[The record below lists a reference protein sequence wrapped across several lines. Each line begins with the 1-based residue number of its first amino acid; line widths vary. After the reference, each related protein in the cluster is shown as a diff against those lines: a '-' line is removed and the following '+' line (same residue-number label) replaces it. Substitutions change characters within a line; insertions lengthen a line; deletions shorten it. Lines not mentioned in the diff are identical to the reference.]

1 MEIQEVKDLTP
12 ISWQNQPV
20 LVSKQVAKA
29 YNTTVNCLNKNFTR
43 AKEYF
48 TEGVHYFKLTGDALR
63 QFKSQVKKI
72 HMAEI
77 HPYAAWAYLWT
88 YQGCARHCK
97 MLNTPEA
104 WQMFNELE
112 RVYFGVIKGE
122 IPLEVAEV
130 APVEEKEVDTLTA
143 RIKKQ
148 IARPCSELA
157 VVYALLMSNGTVKI
171 GMTKDL
177 TERMKN
183 LKTETGLFVLNFRST
198 PFMARE
204 DAEKLEAALL
214 EKFSVYSMG
223 GEFFDTKFS
232 LVAAEL

>member
-1 MEIQEVKDLTP
+1 MNVNEIIPVDYADQRVLT
-12 ISWQNQPV
+12 SNQ
-20 LVSKQVAKA
+20 LAKA
-29 YNTTVNCLNKNFTR
+29 YNCEPKNIANNFKR
-43 AKEYF
+43 SKEYF
-48 TEGVHYFKLTGDALR
+48 KEGEHYFKLTGDDLR
-63 QFKSQVKKI
+63 QFKSHSSKRGL
-72 HMAEI
+72 AI
-77 HPYAAWAYLWT
+77 HPYAAWVYLWT
-88 YQGCARHCK
+88 YQGCVRHCK

-104 WQMFNELE
+104 WAMFNELE
-112 RVYFGVIKGE
+112 RVYFGVADSKVEVPELPAPEVITLKE
-122 IPLEVAEV
+122 EVAR
-130 APVEEKEVDTLTA
+130 LQ
-143 RIKKQ
+143 KQ
-148 IARPCSELA
+148 YTCPADVA

>member
-12 ISWQNQPV
+12 IDWNNQRV
-20 LVSKQVAKA
+20 LISKQVADA
-29 YNTTVNCLNKNFTR
+29 YGATVKNISMNFSHS
-43 AKEYF
+43 KEYF
-48 TEGVHYFKLTGDALR
+48 KEGVHYYKLTGEDLR
-63 QFKSQVKKI
+63 AFKRYTKRI
-72 HMAEI
+72 GMAEI

-97 MLNTPEA
+97 MLNTPKA
-104 WQMFNELE
+104 WAMFDELE

-157 VVYALLMSNGTVKI
+157 VVYALLMSNLTVKI

-177 TERMKN
+177 TDRIKQI
-183 LKTETGLFVLNFRST
+183 KAETKLDVLDFYSSRFL
-198 PFMARE
+198 PRE
-204 DAEKLEAALL
+204 DAIILEAALKD
-214 EKFSVYSMG
+214 KFSVDCLG

>member
-1 MEIQEVKDLTP
+1 MEIQEVKGLIPVEWHNQRVLTTA
-12 ISWQNQPV
+12 
-20 LVSKQVAKA
+20 QVAK
-29 YNTTVNCLNKNFTR
+29 NLKCKPSRIKDNFR
-43 AKEYF
+43 LAKDQF
-48 TEGVHYFKLTGDALR
+48 QEGLHYFRVTGEELHLLKHSEGFAPLAIS
-63 QFKSQVKKI
+63 KMTSCL
-72 HMAEI
+72 
-77 HPYAAWAYLWT
+77 YLWT
-88 YQGCARHCK
+88 YRGCVRHCK
-97 MLNTPEA
+97 MINTPEA
-104 WQMFNELE
+104 WQVFDVLE

-157 VVYALLMSNGTVKI
+157 VVYALLMSNLTVKI

-177 TERMKN
+177 TDRIKQI
-183 LKTETGLFVLNFRST
+183 KAETKLDVLDFYSSRFL
-198 PFMARE
+198 PRE
-204 DAEKLEAALL
+204 DAIILEAALKD
-214 EKFSVYSMG
+214 KFSVDCLG